1 MPAPVPTLLHGVDL
15 VEVARIAKMRE
26 EHPDRFLDRCFTPA
40 EIEYARGSSRRLDE
54 HLAAR
59 FAAKEAVVKALGT
72 GINHGVAWTD
82 IEVTRDAEGRP
93 GVRLSG
99 EAARRAEAMGVVSWA
114 ISLSHTGGMAM
125 ASVIGVVQESGES
138 GR

>member
-1 MPAPVPTLLHGVDL
+1 MASLPRILHGVDL
-15 VEVARIAKMRE
+15 VEVARIAKMRD

-40 EIEYARGSSRRLDE
+40 EQEYAQGSSRRLDE

-59 FAAKEAVVKALGT
+59 VAAKEAVVKALGT

-93 GVRLSG
+93 GLKLTG
-99 EAARRAEAMGVVSWA
+99 EAAKHAEAKGVVSWA

-125 ASVIGVVQESGES
+125 ASVIGLVGE
-138 GR
+138 